1 MRTSS
6 VILSSVLR
14 IRDIGNEAG
23 ALNVNSQEAADVAHP
38 T

>member
-1 MRTSS
+1 MLKFQ
-6 VILSSVLR
+6 IFLA
-14 IRDIGNEAG
+14 RDIGNEAG